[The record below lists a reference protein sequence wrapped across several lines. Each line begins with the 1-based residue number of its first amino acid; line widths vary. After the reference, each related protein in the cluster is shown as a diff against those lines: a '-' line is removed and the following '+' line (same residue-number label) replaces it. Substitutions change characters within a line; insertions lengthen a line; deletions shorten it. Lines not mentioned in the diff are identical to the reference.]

1 LIGRLPNASLRLEP
15 RAEYRRQEAQALRRL
30 ALFVANELSTS
41 QLHIAE
47 RTMESRLAFGMI
59 RHRLHSQPPPQEF
72 IRLPS
77 MAVCYRKLLH
87 ELIRPMI
94 LTASDA
100 PPLAAQDRGVVDM
113 DQGIRAAV
121 GRFPT
126 RQRAIEALAAR
137 NDDFRSLC
145 ADLAEAQV
153 ALRRWE
159 QSSSLV
165 REQRC
170 SEYASLVESLAS
182 EIEDALEAAS
192 IIPLAAARTRKR
204 PYDHE

>member
-1 LIGRLPNASLRLEP
+1 
-15 RAEYRRQEAQALRRL
+15 
-30 ALFVANELSTS
+30 
-41 QLHIAE
+41 
-47 RTMESRLAFGMI
+47 
-59 RHRLHSQPPPQEF
+59 
-72 IRLPS
+72 
-77 MAVCYRKLLH
+77 
-87 ELIRPMI
+87 
-94 LTASDA
+94 
-100 PPLAAQDRGVVDM
+100 M
-113 DQGIRAAV
+113 DQGVRAAA